1 MGSLEG
7 GIKTIIG
14 TNPDLGPVYMEAS
27 YPARRVYTRPG
38 GTNKRSVYMEPSYS
52 AFVAWLPLEAEMA
65 PKQKKDL
72 SHLKR

>member
-52 AFVAWLPLEAEMA
+52 LGICRMIAA
-65 PKQKKDL
+65 L
-72 SHLKR
+72 SRNGAKTEKGFN

>member
-14 TNPDLGPVYMEAS
+14 TNPDLGPVYIEAS
-27 YPARRVYTRPG
+27 YPARRVTCPG

-52 AFVAWLPLEAEMA
+52 AFVA
-65 PKQKKDL
+65 
-72 SHLKR
+72 